1 VVRVL
6 IVEDERLLA
15 DAIAEGLRQE
25 ALAVD
30 VAYDG
35 AAALDRLAVNTY
47 DVLVLDRD
55 LPLVHGDEVCRT
67 VVDSGADTRVL
78 MLTAATEVAD
88 RVQGL
93 SLGADDY
100 LGKPFAFAEFVARVR
115 ALGRRARPA
124 APPVLSRAGITLNP
138 ARREVFRDGRY
149 VAMSRKE
156 FAVLEEL
163 LRAGGDVVSTEQL
176 LERAWDENIDPFTN
190 AVRVT
195 VMTLRRKLGE
205 PPLVQTVPGIGY
217 RIP

>member
-1 VVRVL
+1 VRVL
-6 IVEDERLLA
+6 VVEDERLLA

-25 ALAVD
+25 AFAVD
-30 VAYDG
+30 IACDGEVA
-35 AAALDRLAVNTY
+35 LERLAENTY

-55 LPLVHGDEVCRT
+55 LPVVHGDDVCRA
-67 VVDSGADTRVL
+67 VVKSGADTRVL
-78 MLTAATEVAD
+78 MLTAASEVTD
-88 RVQGL
+88 RVHGL

-124 APPVLSRAGITLNP
+124 APPVLTRAGIHLDP
-138 ARREVFRDGRY
+138 ARREVFRNGRY
-149 VAMSRKE
+149 VAVSRKE

-163 LRAGGDVVSTEQL
+163 LRAGGAVVSTEQL
-176 LERAWDENIDPFTN
+176 LERAWDEHIDPFTN
-190 AVRVT
+190 VLRVT

-205 PPLVQTVPGIGY
+205 PPVVLTVPGIGY

>member
-1 VVRVL
+1 MRVL

-30 VAYDG
+30 IAYDG
-35 AAALDRLAVNTY
+35 AAALDRLSVNTY

-55 LPLVHGDEVCRT
+55 LPLVHGDDVCRA
-67 VVDSGADTRVL
+67 VVSSGADTRVL
-78 MLTAATEVAD
+78 MLTAASEVTE
-88 RVQGL
+88 RVHGL

-124 APPVLSRAGITLNP
+124 APPVLTRAGIKLDP
-138 ARREVFRDGRY
+138 ARHEVYRDDQH
-149 VAMSRKE
+149 VPLSRKE

-163 LRAGGDVVSTEQL
+163 LRADGAVVSAEQL

-190 AVRVT
+190 VLRVT

-205 PPLVQTVPGIGY
+205 PPVVLTVSGIGY
-217 RIP
+217 RIL